1 MISRSDA
8 RDHARHEHHGHQTA
22 YGGDEGIAAAD
33 MRPPAIVEPP
43 TTAAIRISRAYSR
56 KSRQTRENDYA
67 WPPSRGRDPSIFL
80 SGRFHTA

>member
-1 MISRSDA
+1 
-8 RDHARHEHHGHQTA
+8 
-22 YGGDEGIAAAD
+22 